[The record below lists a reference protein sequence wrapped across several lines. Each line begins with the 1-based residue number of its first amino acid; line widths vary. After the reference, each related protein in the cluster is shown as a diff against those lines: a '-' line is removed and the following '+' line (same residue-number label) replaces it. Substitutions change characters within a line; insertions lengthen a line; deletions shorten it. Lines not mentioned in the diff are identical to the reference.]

1 MLLVE
6 DSERLRRTLGAAFR
20 HAGYA
25 ADLAADGEEGLW
37 LARSNDYDVIV
48 LDIMLPRLDGMTVL
62 SRLREAGRDT
72 HVLLLTAKDAVDDRV
87 RGLRA
92 GADDYLVKPFALDE
106 LLARVEAL
114 VRRRHGSKQP
124 RLRFGHLELDTAGR
138 CARRAGRR
146 VELSPREYALLH
158 YLALHPGEVVSR
170 TQIEAATYDE
180 QAEPMSNVVDAAI
193 YALRKK
199 IDDPG
204 APSLIQT
211 RRGMGY
217 VFQPHD
223 DDAGPDT
230 RTDTRT
236 DARTESAGPG
246 AAPAHRR
253 ALNKEGQQ

>member
-6 DSERLRRTLGAAFR
+6 DSERLRRTLGTAFR

-25 ADLAADGEEGLW
+25 ADLAGDGEAGLW
-37 LARSNDYDVIV
+37 LARSNEYDVIV
-48 LDIMLPRLDGMTVL
+48 LDVMLPRLDGMTVL
-62 SRLREAGRDT
+62 SRLREGGKDT
-72 HVLLLTAKDAVDDRV
+72 HVLLLTAKDGVEDRV
-87 RGLRA
+87 RGLRH

-114 VRRRHGSKQP
+114 VRRRHGSKRP
-124 RLRFGHLELDTAGR
+124 RLRFGHLEVDTAGR
-138 CARRAGRR
+138 CAWRAGRR
-146 VELSPREYALLH
+146 VELSPREYSLLH

-199 IDDPG
+199 IDEPG

-223 DDAGPDT
+223 PADGGEAAQP
-230 RTDTRT
+230 
-236 DARTESAGPG
+236 ARQGVP
-246 AAPAHRR
+246 
-253 ALNKEGQQ
+253 

>member
-1 MLLVE
+1 MRVLLVE
-6 DSERLRRTLGAAFR
+6 DSERLSRTLGTALR

-25 ADLAADGEEGLW
+25 ADRAGDGGEGLW
-37 LARSNDYDVIV
+37 LAQSNDYDVII
-48 LDIMLPRLDGMTVL
+48 LDVMLPELDGLTVL
-62 SRLREAGRDT
+62 SRLREGGKDT
-72 HVLLLTAKDAVDDRV
+72 HVLLLTARDAVEDRV

-114 VRRRHGSKQP
+114 VRRRHGAKQP
-124 RLRFGHLELDTAGR
+124 RLRFGELEVDTAGR
-138 CARRAGRR
+138 CAWRQGRR
-146 VELSPREYALLH
+146 IELSPREYALLH

-199 IDDPG
+199 IDAAG

-217 VFQPHD
+217 VLQPREQ
-223 DDAGPDT
+223 AEGCEALAV
-230 RTDTRT
+230 R
-236 DARTESAGPG
+236 PG
-246 AAPAHRR
+246 AARDHRD
-253 ALNKEGQQ
+253 AAGGEGES